1 MVDDTDVLVLSLAL
15 SKDIPCPLYRK
26 CRTQNRTRFLDITK
40 QLKSDRTYQDA
51 SMELGRAWDVS
62 HEVFK
67 KLQEITCCLYVP
79 STHTAD
85 VNLLRYQVFCRR
97 RGEVES
103 SQLPPCEDCL
113 FLHSIRAN
121 YQVAI
126 WRWSLQ
132 TEPSIPSP
140 NDHGWTTDS
149 EGQLE
154 IQGMRGSP
162 APDAILQLLS
172 CKCVRS
178 CKPEQCTCLNNGL
191 KCTNLCKAQTSTNQ
205 YTIH

>member
-1 MVDDTDVLVLSLAL
+1 MQNTEQDKVPGHHQAAEVRQDVSR
-15 SKDIPCPLYRK
+15 S
-26 CRTQNRTRFLDITK
+26 
-40 QLKSDRTYQDA
+40 